1 MVKNKNCVH
10 ARVSP
15 NGLDQ
20 GKNPGALGGGGGGG
34 PCIPNVLRG

>member
-15 NGLDQ
+15 NGIDQ
-20 GKNPGALGGGGGGG
+20 GKNPGALGGGGG
-34 PCIPNVLRG
+34 PYIPNVLRG